1 MKKVLT
7 ILIGILCTLA
17 TYAVTYASP
26 YKGQGRGVY
35 TFAGYGRQAYGAQA
49 PTTTMGSTSS
59 YRGMNTTTTSTLT
72 VANPMPVR
80 GIYTSAS
87 SIQGGVTTY
96 DAGES
101 PHRAPGRSRNASW
114 PDNPDDSPDCGCHW
128 VDSGDGE
135 TYVCPICGHIWNEY
149 DDAGRD
155 HCHCVEESGSCR
167 CPLDFSWGVA
177 LFMAASAAAYAL
189 KKKRAQAT
197 EPVLS

>member
-35 TFAGYGRQAYGAQA
+35 TSAGYCRQAYGAQA

-96 DAGES
+96 DTSA
-101 PHRAPGRSRNASW
+101 PHR
-114 PDNPDDSPDCGCHW
+114 
-128 VDSGDGE
+128 
-135 TYVCPICGHIWNEY
+135 GHIRRIGSETPPGPG
-149 DDAGRD
+149 DDGYCE
-155 HCHCVEESGSCR
+155 HCHYVWDPSLNLGHGGWICDRCGRELMDGCECAEESGHCW

-177 LFMAASAAAYAL
+177 LFMAALAAAYAL
-189 KKKRAQAT
+189 KKKRAQFS